1 MENSTY
7 IALSGENARQQQ
19 MDVLA
24 NNVANLSTPGFKAE
38 RTMFQEYMAKT
49 KGGQDQSSFVQII
62 GNARDMSQGP
72 VSQTGN
78 PLDVALNGPGF
89 LPVTTPNGTEYT
101 RDGHLSMDAQG
112 ELTTST
118 GLVLQGDGGAP
129 IVIPSG
135 SGQITI
141 ARDGT
146 VSSQQGT
153 IGKVSVV
160 NFDNPQTMNEL
171 QGGLYTTD
179 QTATAAT
186 GTTVEQGAIEGS
198 NVQAILEMTKLMDA
212 SRQVTNSKN
221 FTDGEHNR
229 LKNAID
235 RLGKT
240 V

>member
-1 MENSTY
+1 METSTY
-7 IALSGENARQQQ
+7 IALSGQNARQQQ

-24 NNVANLSTPGFKAE
+24 NNIANMSTPGFKAE
-38 RTMFQEYMAKT
+38 RMMFKEFMIKT
-49 KGGQDQSSFVQII
+49 PNGDDASSYVDTI

-72 VSQTGN
+72 ISHTGN
-78 PLDVALNGPGF
+78 PLDLALNGNGF
-89 LPVTTPNGTEYT
+89 LTVTTPNGNQYT
-101 RDGHLSMDAQG
+101 RNGQLKLDTQG
-112 ELTTST
+112 ELVTSS
-118 GLVLQGDGGAP
+118 GFVVQGDGGAP

-135 SGQITI
+135 SGEITI
-141 ARDGT
+141 DKDGT
-146 VSSQQGT
+146 VATQQGT

-171 QGGLYTTD
+171 QGGLYVTD
-179 QTATAAT
+179 QTAQPAT
-186 GTTVEQGAIEGS
+186 GTTVEQGAIEES
-198 NVQAILEMTKLMDA
+198 NVKPIVEMTQLMDT

-240 V
+240 I